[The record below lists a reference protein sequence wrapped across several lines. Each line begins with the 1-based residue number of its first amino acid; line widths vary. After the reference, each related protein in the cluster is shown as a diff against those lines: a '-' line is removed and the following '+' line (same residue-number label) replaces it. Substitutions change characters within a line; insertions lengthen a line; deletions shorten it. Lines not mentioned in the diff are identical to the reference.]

1 MPYNMLLL
9 DDLRTSIGINLAH
22 SVVIFDEAH
31 NLVEAVNQIYSSN
44 LSSLDLAIASRC
56 MAEYRDRFQSL
67 LTGKNYFYVNILTS
81 VIAGF
86 EILLNGER
94 EAASNK
100 SRSGGGVVTAPT
112 ADTKI
117 SSAPSS
123 SSEVLSANELLFRC
137 RLDNVNM
144 LKLKRHIAE
153 TNLIE
158 KAGGYA
164 DHAAKRRAAAAAEL
178 SRSSVS
184 VNTKQSKK
192 TSQCVENQAVRGA
205 SRVPDENGCGD
216 CSASNQSGRKVSA
229 SIDFNSNV
237 NAMRKITEMITCL
250 ANNDADGRVSVTRCR
265 AASNG
270 GQQDAVSSIKFILL
284 NPSVHFK
291 KIVDE
296 ARSVILLG
304 GTLKPFA
311 YLKSFLYPHLS
322 PDKIRIFS
330 CGHVVSRSNVLTV
343 VACKGPKGN
352 ALEFTHGTRM
362 QPCYLQELYSS
373 LKNISSLVPNGIVV
387 FFSSYQYMGAVIA
400 NWRTTGMYAD
410 LAASRHL
417 FIEPRLAVDAEI
429 LWLEYSKQA
438 VTGIG
443 VEGEKQDR
451 SRHGAMLFCVMGG
464 KLSEG
469 INFSDELARCVVVV
483 GMPYPD
489 GRDAVLQEKL
499 KFANSI
505 EKDENAGKRLY
516 EAMCM
521 RTVNQCI
528 GRSIRHINDY
538 AAIVLLDCRYAQPG
552 VIAQLPTWLAKDIE
566 PCTNFQDVESR
577 LRTFFKAR
585 AAIQH
590 IQE

>member
-1 MPYNMLLL
+1 M
-9 DDLRTSIGINLAH
+9 
-22 SVVIFDEAH
+22 
-31 NLVEAVNQIYSSN
+31 EAVNQIYSSN

-56 MAEYRDRFQSL
+56 VAEYRDRFQSL

-86 EILLNGER
+86 EILLSGDR
-94 EAASNK
+94 EPASNK
-100 SRSGGGVVTAPT
+100 SRSGGGPAIAPA
-112 ADTKI
+112 ADIKI

-153 TNLIE
+153 TNLVE

-178 SRSSVS
+178 SRSASSSSVS

-192 TSQCVENQAVRGA
+192 SSHCVENQAVRGA
-205 SRVPDENGCGD
+205 SRVHNENGCGD
-216 CSASNQSGRKVSA
+216 CSASDQYGRKVSA

-250 ANNDADGRVSVTRCR
+250 ANNDADGRVSVMRCPV
-265 AASNG
+265 ASNG
-270 GQQDAVSSIKFILL
+270 GQQDTVSSFKFILL

-304 GTLKPFA
+304 GTLQPFA

-322 PDKIRIFS
+322 PDKLRMFS

-352 ALEFTHGTRM
+352 SLEFTHGTRM
-362 QPCYLQELYSS
+362 QPCYLQELFSS

-400 NWRTTGMYAD
+400 NWRSTGIYAD
-410 LAASRHL
+410 LEASRHL
-417 FIEPRLAVDAEI
+417 FVEPRLAVDAEI

-438 VTGIG
+438 VTGTGI
-443 VEGEKQDR
+443 EGERQEG

-566 PCTNFQDVESR
+566 PCTKFQDVESR
-577 LRTFFKAR
+577 LRTFFEAR
-585 AAIQH
+585 AARIDTNL
-590 IQE
+590 